1 MSKYIEVKTKKGRKL
16 DDASRTCQKFMKTR
30 LYDYASV
37 FFGTS
42 LHFIYPRGVAIS
54 KSFILTAV

>member
-1 MSKYIEVKTKKGRKL
+1 MSEAHANK
-16 DDASRTCQKFMKTR
+16 

-37 FFGTS
+37 FPGTN

-54 KSFILTAV
+54 KSFILTTV